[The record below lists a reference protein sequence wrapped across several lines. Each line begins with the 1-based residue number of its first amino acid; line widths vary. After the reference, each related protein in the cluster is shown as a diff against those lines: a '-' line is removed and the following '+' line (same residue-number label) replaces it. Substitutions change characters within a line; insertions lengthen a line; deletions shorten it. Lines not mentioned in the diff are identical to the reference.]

1 MRDKPGLLSRFVQAV
16 ALRTDSW
23 VNEVT
28 GLGTSR
34 DKRIWSHAEL
44 EPLPPEE
51 LEVLYRASAVHAR
64 VVDMLPDECFRSGF
78 EIRIPGEAETAQE
91 TNALLAD
98 LQAEHHLAAAYRS
111 ARHYGGGLVRIT
123 VRDGRHPGEPLDME
137 NIQRVVALNHF
148 SSREAWAYEYYGDM
162 DRENFGQVARYF
174 LAPLFVTGMTS
185 SADNMLD
192 ATRALRLEGVIGERH
207 VNQGN
212 FGWPD
217 SVLQRVHETIRDWSS
232 GYASA
237 AHLLHDAS
245 QGVYKLPELTKLL
258 MQNRMDV
265 VSAKIAAIDQA
276 KSVLRGIL
284 LGEGETYER
293 QDTTFTGIA
302 DTLTRMD
309 FQLAAVT
316 GTPVTV
322 LLGQAPAGLN
332 ATGSADLELF
342 RAVAQAERRKRIQPQ
357 AEKLVRIVFRS
368 KRGPTGGKEPAK
380 WSITWRPLSVPTDKE
395 LADTRKTHAETAQ
408 ILVDMGAVTA
418 RDVARSMFGGEE
430 YSADLNVDPAVLEDL
445 PEPEELDPLDE
456 LPPGAP
462 EVGGPPALTPS
473 QPASA
478 SALNGAQMT
487 SAKSIVSDVAAKLL
501 PRESGIGMLMEFC
514 TLTRN
519 QAENIM
525 GEVGRT
531 FFAAPPGTAPAAE
544 PVPAPELEPAPTP
557 DSSEHGGRAD
567 DAGEHA
573 ALLLRELKEGLR
585 TEDDVTRRVS
595 KLFSISRREARALV
609 RSMAKASRRSG
620 LKPTRG
626 DKTATHFPKRG
637 DNHPV
642 AMKHSRWQSF
652 DVAYARE
659 LREKWPEIWA
669 RGGNTLGNR
678 QFQRLAPLAER
689 GGAPE
694 APSEDKAVRLRE
706 AWAARHEGDKRLSGI
721 IAQVKWLVVGNLG
734 EQGMKDAIEEE
745 KTRLRQQRGEG

>member
-34 DKRIWSHAEL
+34 DKRVWTQVTL

-91 TNALLAD
+91 TNSQLAD
-98 LQAEHHLAAAYRS
+98 LQAEHHLAAAYRL
-111 ARHYGGGLVRIT
+111 ARHYGGGLVRMT
-123 VRDGRHPGEPLDME
+123 VRDGRHPGQPLDLE

-174 LAPLFVTGMTS
+174 LAPLFVTGMTT
-185 SADNMLD
+185 SADSLLD
-192 ATRALRLEGVIGERH
+192 ASRSLRFEGVIGERH
-207 VNQGN
+207 VTQGN

-217 SVLQRVHETIRDWSS
+217 SVLQRVHETIRDWNS

-265 VSAKIAAIDQA
+265 VAGKIAAIDQA

-284 LGEGETYER
+284 LGEGESYER
-293 QDTTFTGIA
+293 QDTTFTGVA
-302 DTLTRMD
+302 DTLTRLD

-357 AEKLVRIVFRS
+357 AEKLVRMIFRS

-380 WSITWRPLSVPTDKE
+380 WSIIWRPLSVPTEKE
-395 LADTRKTHAETAQ
+395 QAETRKIVAETDQ
-408 ILVDMGAVTA
+408 IYFEMNTVTA
-418 RDVARSMFGGEE
+418 RDVARSRFGGEE
-430 YSADLNVDPAVLEDL
+430 YSMEMSVDPATLEAL
-445 PEPEELDPLDE
+445 PEAGEQDPLAE
-456 LPPGAP
+456 LPPGELVPGA
-462 EVGGPPALTPS
+462 GPLGPS
-473 QPASA
+473 EQPASA
-478 SALNGAQMT
+478 SALNGAQVT
-487 SAKSIVSDVAAKLL
+487 SAKSVVADVAAKLL
-501 PRESGIGMLMEFC
+501 PRDTGIGMLMELFR
-514 TLTRN
+514 LSRE

-531 FFAAPPGTAPAAE
+531 FFAVPPGTAPAASAPVPTPAE
-544 PVPAPELEPAPTP
+544 PDPAPEAEAQ
-557 DSSEHGGRAD
+557 DRSD

-573 ALLLRELKEGLR
+573 ALLMRELKEGRR
-585 TEDDVTRRVS
+585 TEKDVARRVS
-595 KLFSISRREARALV
+595 KLFSINQREALALV
-609 RSMAKASRRSG
+609 RSMAKASRRAG

-626 DKTATHFPKRG
+626 DRDATHFPRRG

-642 AMKHSRWQSF
+642 TLKHSGWQSF

-678 QFQRLAPLAER
+678 QFQRLAPVADR

-694 APSEDKAVRLRE
+694 APSEDKAIRLRE

-721 IAQVKWLVVGNLG
+721 VAQVKWLVVGALG
-734 EQGMKDAIEEE
+734 EKGMKEVIERE
-745 KTRLRQQRGEG
+745 KERLKSQRGGS